1 MRAEPAGVI
10 ANGGLDEYQE
20 LTSEGFLPLTGAL
33 CTLDSN
39 DGCKDLMWNVII
51 AIGLKSKKEKGKK
64 FTVVT
69 RQKEHGKKIW

>member
-39 DGCKDLMWNVII
+39 DGYKDLM
-51 AIGLKSKKEKGKK
+51 
-64 FTVVT
+64 
-69 RQKEHGKKIW
+69 